1 MYNYEEGQLEQQ
13 KLFYN
18 VCNDLWS
25 FAKTLNKNKSEMTD
39 EDWTAAV
46 ELLEKTAQKY
56 KSLGNNEYD
65 LAYSSMM
72 GILDYIEKGER

>member
-1 MYNYEEGQLEQQ
+1 MEQQ

-25 FAKTLNKNKSEMTD
+25 FAKTLNKSKKEMTD

-56 KSLGNNEYD
+56 KNLGNNEYD

>member
-1 MYNYEEGQLEQQ
+1 MEQQ

-25 FAKTLNKNKSEMTD
+25 FAKTLNKSKNEMTG
-39 EDWTAAV
+39 EDWAAAV

-56 KSLGNNEYD
+56 KSLGDNEYD

-72 GILDYIEKGER
+72 GILDYIENSGKKPT

>member
-1 MYNYEEGQLEQQ
+1 MEQQ

-25 FAKTLNKNKSEMTD
+25 FAKTLNKSKNEMTD

-65 LAYSSMM
+65 LVYSSMM

>member
-1 MYNYEEGQLEQQ
+1 MEQQ

-25 FAKTLNKNKSEMTD
+25 FAKTLNKSKNEMTD
-39 EDWTAAV
+39 EDWTAAI
-46 ELLEKTAQKY
+46 ELLEKTAKKY

-72 GILDYIEKGER
+72 GILDFIEKGER

>member
-1 MYNYEEGQLEQQ
+1 MEQQ

-25 FAKTLNKNKSEMTD
+25 FAKTLNKSKNEMTD

-56 KSLGNNEYD
+56 KSLGNKEYD

>member
-1 MYNYEEGQLEQQ
+1 MEQQ

-25 FAKTLNKNKSEMTD
+25 FAKTLNKSKNEMTD

>member
-1 MYNYEEGQLEQQ
+1 
-13 KLFYN
+13 
-18 VCNDLWS
+18 
-25 FAKTLNKNKSEMTD
+25 MTD

-56 KSLGNNEYD
+56 KNLGNNEYD

>member
-1 MYNYEEGQLEQQ
+1 MEQQ

-25 FAKTLNKNKSEMTD
+25 FAKTLNKSKNEMTD

-56 KSLGNNEYD
+56 KTLGNNEYD